1 MRDTMVSPA
10 FILMLRAPDID
21 PIAISIG
28 PLAVHWYGIMYVI
41 GFVGGW
47 LLALYRAGRPDS
59 GWNKQEISDVLVYIA
74 VGVIIGGRLGYVVF
88 YNLPHYL
95 EHPLDLFQ
103 VWKGGMSFHGGFLGA
118 VFAVW
123 VFAWRSHRHWLAVTD
138 FIAPVVAIGLGAGR
152 LGNFINQEL
161 WGRVTDLPWGMVF
174 RDAGEQPRHP
184 SQLYEFLLEGV
195 ALFLI
200 LWLYSA
206 RPRPTAAVSGLFLI
220 CYGVFRF
227 LVEFVREPDAHIGYL
242 AFGWVTMGHV
252 LTFPMVLLGAG
263 MMVWAYRKNPA

>member
-1 MRDTMVSPA
+1 
-10 FILMLRAPDID
+10 
-21 PIAISIG
+21 
-28 PLAVHWYGIMYVI
+28 
-41 GFVGGW
+41 
-47 LLALYRAGRPDS
+47 
-59 GWNKQEISDVLVYIA
+59 
-74 VGVIIGGRLGYVVF
+74 
-88 YNLPHYL
+88 
-95 EHPLDLFQ
+95 
-103 VWKGGMSFHGGFLGA
+103 
-118 VFAVW
+118 
-123 VFAWRSHRHWLAVTD
+123 
-138 FIAPVVAIGLGAGR
+138 
-152 LGNFINQEL
+152 
-161 WGRVTDLPWGMVF
+161 MVF

-184 SQLYEFLLEGV
+184 SQLYEFVLEGV

-220 CYGVFRF
+220 CYGVFRY

>member
-1 MRDTMVSPA
+1 MVSPA

-59 GWNKQEISDVLVYIA
+59 GWNKQEISDLLVYIA

-118 VFAVW
+118 IFAVW

-184 SQLYEFLLEGV
+184 SQLYEFVLEGV

-220 CYGVFRF
+220 CYGVFRS